1 MKTCKLTVSG
11 LVLVCVMLLI
21 PGLAAAGDLKIGFVD
36 LAKLS
41 EKAPQIIAA
50 QNKIDAEFS
59 GREKEIVD
67 LQRKVSK
74 MEEDMNTNGP
84 VLSDSQRSTKERELL
99 GKRREL
105 KRMQDEFRDDLNI
118 RKNEML
124 RSVNEEI
131 GKAIEKFAK
140 SEKYDLILAQGVMYA
155 GQKVDITD
163 VILKKLGGK

>member
-1 MKTCKLTVSG
+1 VKTSKLTVFG
-11 LVLVCVMLLI
+11 LVLAFALSLV
-21 PGLAAAGDLKIGFVD
+21 PGLAAAELKIGFVD

-41 EKAPQIIAA
+41 EKAPQILAA
-50 QNKIDAEFS
+50 QKKIDSEFS
-59 GREKEIVD
+59 GREKELVE

-84 VLSDSQRSTKERELL
+84 ILSDTERSTKERKLL
-99 GKRREL
+99 SKRREL

-131 GKAIEKFAK
+131 GKVIEKFAK
-140 SEKYDLILAQGVMYA
+140 SENYDLILAQGVMFA
-155 GQKVDITD
+155 GSRVDITD
-163 VILKKLGGK
+163 LILKKLGEK